1 MRAPILV
8 ATLALTTLT
17 GCWDCDF
24 HVDDACVE
32 LASGMEDWPEVEGRI
47 AGVVLSARAYCG
59 RPSGWLPLDGWRIR
73 FVEEIDGCGW
83 SPLRAPAVGLV
94 GCTNHLPAW
103 LPGGHTVQ
111 VEIGGKGEGACLEH
125 SALLH
130 ELCHVAD
137 DGMLTSR
144 FHGSRLEAG
153 MCASGIWQDA
163 TSRVA
168 ACADQVVCEY

>member
-24 HVDDACVE
+24 HVDEACVE
-32 LASGMEDWPEVEGRI
+32 LKPGMDAWPDVELRI
-47 AGVVLSARAYCG
+47 TDMIRSARAYCG
-59 RPSGWLPLDGWRIR
+59 EPAGWLPLDGWRIR
-73 FVEEIDGCGW
+73 FVEELDGCGW
-83 SPLRAPAVGLV
+83 SPYSAPAIGVV

-111 VEIGGKGEGACLEH
+111 VEIGGKGEGECLEH
-125 SALLH
+125 SSLLH
-130 ELCHVAD
+130 ELCHVGI
-137 DGMLTSR
+137 DGVFTDR

-153 MCASGIWQDA
+153 MCESGIWQDA
-163 TSRVA
+163 TERVPS
-168 ACADQVVCEY
+168 CSDQVFCAF